1 MSAAVTTDLPV
12 GHVRSDAQ
20 SAVAHG
26 DTDHLQ
32 ARRGMPPNQSS
43 PAGTNSPGDHQSHDA
58 HPRLVSGEQA
68 AERGQVQTDTHLLS
82 APVGQ
87 ESAGGAIGE
96 STPKPES
103 RPLLDPLLTVASI
116 ALDDLERLRIA
127 QENRYR
133 SLTNSGE
140 SENGVEWGYGLDDSI
155 KEVAEAG
162 AMVEAIAAL
171 EHRQNL
177 TLQKLMR
184 KHPLGPWVKAQH
196 GIGDKLA
203 ARLLGVIGDPYWH
216 TVEERPRTVSELWA
230 YCGLHTLPARQR
242 TVDDQ
247 SEGAGGEY
255 NVAARRRKGVQANWS
270 DDAKKRAWL
279 IATSIVKAGGPW
291 REVYDRRREATAE
304 RVHQTEC
311 VRCGP
316 SGRPAQPG
324 SPWSKAHQHADA
336 LRILSKEVLK
346 GFWRESRRLHA
357 EGTAR

>member
-1 MSAAVTTDLPV
+1 MSAQPITDDFPV
-12 GHVRSDAQ
+12 GQGCRDTQRVR
-20 SAVAHG
+20 AHG
-26 DTDHLQ
+26 DTNHLQ
-32 ARRGMPPNQSS
+32 AIFASPPTGGT
-43 PAGTNSPGDHQSHDA
+43 PAGTNSPGDQKRVDTHAVRVAGDQTT
-58 HPRLVSGEQA
+58 
-68 AERGQVQTDTHLLS
+68 ERGQDGSGNHSTIAPLGTD
-82 APVGQ
+82 
-87 ESAGGAIGE
+87 SAGGAIGE
-96 STPKPES
+96 STPKPPA

-116 ALDDLERLRIA
+116 ALDDLEALRIA

-133 SLTNSGE
+133 SLTTTGE

-171 EHRQNL
+171 EHKQVL
-177 TLQKLMR
+177 SLQRLMR

-230 YCGLHTLPARQR
+230 YCGLHTTPARPTGTDTHLR
-242 TVDDQ
+242 
-247 SEGAGGEY
+247 SAGGEY
-255 NVAARRRKGVQANWS
+255 NVAARRKKGVQANWS

-346 GFWRESRRLHA
+346 GFWRESRRLHTG
-357 EGTAR
+357 E